1 MIFVLGG
8 IDMID
13 SILNTIKELILG
25 HSEDTDFDTDLI
37 ININTALS
45 YLCQLGV
52 GPEDGFEITGPD
64 ETWSEL
70 LVNEKALKM
79 AITYVYLRVK
89 IVFDPPSGGVL
100 NSYESQIEEL
110 AWRLQVFG
118 SAEQT

>member
-1 MIFVLGG
+1 MT
-8 IDMID
+8 D

-25 HSEDTDFDTDLI
+25 HSEDSDFDTDLI

-70 LVNEKALKM
+70 LENEKALKM
-79 AITYVYLRVK
+79 VITYIHLKVK
-89 IVFDPPSGGVL
+89 TIFDPPTGGVL
-100 NSYESQIEEL
+100 DSYESQIKEL
-110 AWRLQVFG
+110 EWRLQVFG